1 MLTYATWMNL
11 EDITLSEI
19 SLSQKD
25 KNSMI
30 LLLRVVKFIKT
41 EIETQKWLPAA
52 KGRREWGGVV

>member
-41 EIETQKWLPAA
+41 EIE
-52 KGRREWGGVV
+52 